1 MSVLERAVEALI
13 GVPGQRKALIDITS
27 FSMAWAGAG
36 HLKTRTEVMF
46 EKAQRAGV
54 NVYTIGPKFNE
65 QPEVWEGSWFRRVAK
80 ETGGEWFGD
89 LFVEP
94 GVAERAVERIFTA
107 NSSYYMLGYTSAD
120 LAKFHNVKVV
130 VDRPDVTVRSR
141 EKYYWP
147 APEPKKPPVE
157 PPPLAKGIV
166 EILPNTGIPMRAV
179 AMPFATPDGDGAT
192 IAVLTHLRVK
202 QAEARDPNE
211 TFSVA
216 THLFTT
222 EGTARGSKSRNELV
236 THTGRDAIVESLSTI
251 TASKPG
257 LYQVRMAAHRPAA
270 NLHGGVYVTVDV
282 PDFAK
287 RAVSFS
293 GVLVSLA
300 EWPSLGVRDPMADLL
315 PAEPTTSRVFS
326 LLDRVHAYVRV
337 HQAKGKRPVAVPVRI
352 RIVDA
357 HDRVVLDRTE
367 ALEPGRFTTGTRGA
381 DVRVELP
388 TATVPPGAYLL
399 TFDAELGDTTARR
412 ELRFTVRAR

>member
-1 MSVLERAVEALI
+1 
-13 GVPGQRKALIDITS
+13 
-27 FSMAWAGAG
+27 
-36 HLKTRTEVMF
+36 MF

-54 NVYTIGPKFNE
+54 NVYTIGP
-65 QPEVWEGSWFRRVAK
+65 QSTLVPGDWEDSWFRRVAK

-147 APEPKKPPVE
+147 EPAPKKPAVE

-192 IAVLTHLRVK
+192 IAVVTHLRVK
-202 QAEARDPNE
+202 PPGRLGEATASQAEARDPDE
-211 TFSVA
+211 TFAVA

-222 EGTARGSKSRNELV
+222 EGAARGSKSRNEQV
-236 THTGRDAIVESLSTI
+236 SHTGRDVIVESLSAI

-300 EWPSLGVRDPMADLL
+300 EWSSIGVRDPMADLL
-315 PAEPTTSRVFS
+315 PAEPTTSRAFS

-337 HQAKGKRPVAVPVRI
+337 YQAKGRKPVAVPVRI
-352 RIVDA
+352 RIVDD
-357 HDRVVLDRTE
+357 HDRVVLDRSE
-367 ALEPGRFTTGTRGA
+367 PLEPGRFTAATRGA

-388 TATVPPGAYLL
+388 TATLPPGAYLL
-399 TFDAELGDTTARR
+399 TFDAELGGTTARR